1 MYVVYLTRYSG
12 KKLPEFYIGST
23 SINKIKKWL

>member
-12 KKLPEFYIGST
+12 KNYQNFYIGST